1 MTIYK
6 LTDQDYQTKG
16 GMQWGENVTH
26 RATGEKGQELCSS
39 GYIHAYTDPNL
50 AVLFNPI
57 HACVK
62 KPVLWKACG
71 KIYKTDGLKIG
82 CRQLTTLKIIPLPK
96 WETNQRVAF
105 AILCALGVY
114 DDIEFRAWALKWL
127 SGENR
132 SQSAA
137 EAAGGAAW
145 AAAGAAG
152 AARAARVAARAA
164 AGAAGAAAEAAAWVA
179 TEATGAAGG
188 AARDAARA
196 AAGDETDFIALAKK
210 AKAIK

>member
-105 AILCALGVY
+105 AILCALGVH
-114 DDIEFRAWALKWL
+114 DNADFQVWALKWL
-127 SGENR
+127 SGEDR
-132 SQSAA
+132 SWAA
-137 EAAGGAAW
+137 ARAAAWATGAAARAAWAAARAAGGAAAWAAGAAGGAAW
-145 AAAGAAG
+145 AAAWATGDAAW
-152 AARAARVAARAA
+152 AAW
-164 AGAAGAAAEAAAWVA
+164 AAAW
-179 TEATGAAGG
+179 
-188 AARDAARA
+188 
-196 AAGDETDFIALAKK
+196 AAGDEIDFIVLAKK